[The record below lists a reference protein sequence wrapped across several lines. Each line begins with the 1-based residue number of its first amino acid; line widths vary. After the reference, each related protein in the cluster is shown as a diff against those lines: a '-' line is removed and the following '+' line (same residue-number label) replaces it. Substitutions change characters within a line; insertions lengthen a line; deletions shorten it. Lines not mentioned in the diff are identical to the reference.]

1 MGKIELDFRVLGD
14 VGTNCYLLCNQETK
28 ECILIDAPDLP
39 DRIDEMIAAS
49 EIGRAHV

>member
-39 DRIDEMIAAS
+39 VLLQLLYRKMRWRIM
-49 EIGRAHV
+49 

>member
-28 ECILIDAPDLP
+28 ECILIDAPDFAGQDCGNDCGIRL
-39 DRIDEMIAAS
+39 
-49 EIGRAHV
+49 